1 MTFFDWSPYPVRP
14 PFVSNIDND
23 IRTSPIKQAN
33 MSTYFSSIT
42 TLTERIYNLSILDI
56 SSFFV
61 VQGIRNIP
69 EGRHFD
75 RYDSNTDY
83 VTQAQIADNHLAN
96 NTGVVLVK
104 KNELYKRYDIQDAS
118 SNSFSLYLPL
128 SIIFLSGYENI
139 FDTGLDLSMRPLL
152 IDTVAYN
159 KPLYIDGS
167 YIVPN
172 MQNQTLSIKMNKY
185 QKWSYYLE
193 V

>member
-1 MTFFDWSPYPVRP
+1 
-14 PFVSNIDND
+14 
-23 IRTSPIKQAN
+23 
-33 MSTYFSSIT
+33 MSTYLSSIT